1 MNRHTGDHTD
11 GDRAASVD
19 SVFRALARA
28 RRRHLLVVV
37 WAAGGLSVET
47 AARRVREAE
56 RRTRLPAAGLF
67 DGDDDGD
74 GGDDGDGEATLTPR
88 AVSPTATPDGRRE
101 PTADETAAVR
111 TELRHVHIP
120 VLTDAGL
127 VDYDHTREWIE
138 QTAATKV
145 ALSAA
150 ARLERTLA
158 ETRHPGSR

>member
-47 AARRVREAE
+47 AARRVRDAE
-56 RRTRLPAAGLF
+56 RRTRLPAARLF
-67 DGDDDGD
+67 DGDDGD
-74 GGDDGDGEATLTPR
+74 GGATLAPR
-88 AVSPTATPDGRRE
+88 AVSSTATPDGRRE

-127 VDYDHTREWIE
+127 VGYDHTREWIE
-138 QTAATKV
+138 QTAATKA

-158 ETRHPGSR
+158 ETHHAGSR